1 MTRGTAVFA
10 TIRAVVSLL
19 ALIGFYVFAVGLIAG
34 IMIGAFQLK
43 DDLPGMPWVI
53 AVTAGAGLIVL
64 GSLWTLATWRPGL
77 QPGVDVTPEE
87 APELWA
93 LVTELSEATHTRGPE
108 QVRLIGDVNA
118 AVSEDARFFGLFGGP
133 RRMYLG
139 VPLLLGLSVSQ
150 LRAVLAHEFGHFSG
164 THTRLGPLAYRGWQ
178 AIVSTV
184 QQLQGNVF
192 QWPLRVYMVFYIL
205 LSRGM
210 SRSQEREADRLMVQ
224 IDGRANA
231 QAALREV
238 YVLTLYWS
246 YYDTQY
252 LGLGWG
258 LDLAPTADGFFGGF
272 DKLLVARADQID
284 EVRKK
289 VPPEEPAEKSRQ
301 QMAEEM
307 LSTHPP
313 IGVRIAA
320 MESIPDCAQ
329 ARPYDDRRACA
340 LIPDF
345 AKAAAATA
353 EVAFIF
359 GYRERLEWDEL
370 VGRIRTN
377 SDQHTA
383 NTMYT
388 AAAPLAKEPTA
399 TLATV
404 VALSQAGR
412 STELVRA
419 AYPDVT
425 DEQVDKTVPA
435 MFNALVRAAA
445 VRAGMVRWRVSWTG
459 ADELVTDNGDVFDDE
474 SLGALLADAGTAVEA
489 ADRLAGVGVDLGSA
503 GTVAIAETA
512 SAGQVL
518 GGIADMKSDAATYDV
533 LILDTGL
540 VLAERPSET
549 SDSGPSRLHRLQNSG
564 STTEIVARHRFV
576 PYASMKRAKVSSRI
590 TVKAAITL
598 ADDTLLRLKEQTSSE
613 YLAPKNDEVFK
624 HYLNRV

>member
-93 LVTELSEATHTRGPE
+93 LVSELSEATHTRGPE

-238 YVLTLYWS
+238 YAS
-246 YYDTQY
+246 H
-252 LGLGWG
+252 
-258 LDLAPTADGFFGGF
+258 P
-272 DKLLVARADQID
+272 LLVVLRHPISSVSVGDWIWRRPPMASSGDSTNCSSLAQTKSMRSAKRCRPRSL
-284 EVRKK
+284 RKNRD
-289 VPPEEPAEKSRQ
+289 SRW
-301 QMAEEM
+301 
-307 LSTHPP
+307 P
-313 IGVRIAA
+313 
-320 MESIPDCAQ
+320 
-329 ARPYDDRRACA
+329 RRC
-340 LIPDF
+340 
-345 AKAAAATA
+345 
-353 EVAFIF
+353 
-359 GYRERLEWDEL
+359 
-370 VGRIRTN
+370 
-377 SDQHTA
+377 
-383 NTMYT
+383 
-388 AAAPLAKEPTA
+388 
-399 TLATV
+399 
-404 VALSQAGR
+404 
-412 STELVRA
+412 
-419 AYPDVT
+419 
-425 DEQVDKTVPA
+425 
-435 MFNALVRAAA
+435 
-445 VRAGMVRWRVSWTG
+445 
-459 ADELVTDNGDVFDDE
+459 
-474 SLGALLADAGTAVEA
+474 
-489 ADRLAGVGVDLGSA
+489 
-503 GTVAIAETA
+503 
-512 SAGQVL
+512 
-518 GGIADMKSDAATYDV
+518 
-533 LILDTGL
+533 
-540 VLAERPSET
+540 
-549 SDSGPSRLHRLQNSG
+549 
-564 STTEIVARHRFV
+564 
-576 PYASMKRAKVSSRI
+576 
-590 TVKAAITL
+590 
-598 ADDTLLRLKEQTSSE
+598 
-613 YLAPKNDEVFK
+613 
-624 HYLNRV
+624 